1 MVAAAAAAA
10 AVGATVAGAVAV
22 GFVVVGFVVAEVVV
36 VEVVAGVVVGPAG
49 VGGLVGALAE
59 SGLVGVAVAVAVG
72 ERDSSWVVAAVVV
85 GARTVAEGAVVGPF
99 GVRWGSC

>member
-1 MVAAAAAAA
+1 MVAAAAA

-22 GFVVVGFVVAEVVV
+22 GFAVVGFVAAEVVVV
-36 VEVVAGVVVGPAG
+36 VEVVAGVVVGPVG

-72 ERDSSWVVAAVVV
+72 ERDSSWVVAAAVV

>member
-1 MVAAAAAAA
+1 MVAAAAA
-10 AVGATVAGAVAV
+10 AVGATVAEAVA
-22 GFVVVGFVVAEVVV
+22 VGFVVAEVVV
-36 VEVVAGVVVGPAG
+36 VVVVVAGVVVGPVG

>member
-1 MVAAAAAAA
+1 MVAAAAA
-10 AVGATVAGAVAV
+10 AVGATVAGEVAV
-22 GFVVVGFVVAEVVV
+22 GFAVVGFVAAEVVVV

-49 VGGLVGALAE
+49 VVGLIEALAE
-59 SGLVGVAVAVAVG
+59 SGPVGVAVAVAVG